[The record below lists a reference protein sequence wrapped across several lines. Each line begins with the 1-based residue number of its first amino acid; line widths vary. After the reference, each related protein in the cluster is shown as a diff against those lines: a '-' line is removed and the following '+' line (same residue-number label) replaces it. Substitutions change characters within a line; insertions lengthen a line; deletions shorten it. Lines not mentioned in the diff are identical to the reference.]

1 MYGFQKTATNQK
13 VQILK
18 TTATLAMKLVIFVLG
33 CLVLFV
39 LLTMYK
45 FLLKPVLTTTN
56 LVMKQVMEKIFLF
69 VQV

>member
-1 MYGFQKTATNQK
+1 MYGFHKTTTNQK
-13 VQILK
+13 VQVLK
-18 TTATLAMKLVIFVLG
+18 TTARLAMKLVIFVLG

-39 LLTMYK
+39 LLTMKK

-56 LVMKQVMEKIFLF
+56 LVMKQVMEKMFLC